1 MTKNRKK
8 IMNHARPR
16 KKKWGFAATFFL
28 ILFVTFSFIIGVGYG
43 LLRYYQ
49 KDLPSI
55 AKLEMGDT
63 TTGLISKVFSAD
75 GTVIHEFY
83 EEKRIPIPLQEIPD
97 FLKKAVIVVEDK
109 RFYSHWG
116 VDFMGILRAFYVNIR
131 SGDIVQGGSTITQ
144 QLARNLFLTTEKTL
158 SRKIREAILALEI
171 ERTYSKDEILEMY
184 FNQVYFGSG
193 AYGIEAAAQT
203 YFGKH
208 ASELTLDEG
217 TLLAGIP
224 RWPTRY
230 SPNLNLEA
238 ALERRATVLDLMVK
252 EAFLSPTEAEAAKAS
267 PVILKGRDQKE
278 NVASYFVEYIR
289 KELEDRF
296 GYNRLYRGG
305 LNIYTSLDFEL
316 QQKAVEIM
324 ERNLQEIESRWDYKH
339 ITYKEYLENHANS
352 KRPQGPIPYLQ
363 GALIAFEAKTGYIKA
378 MVGGRD
384 YNHSEFNR
392 AIQARRQPG
401 SVFKP
406 FVYTAA
412 IDNGI
417 PASTIIIDSPI
428 SLDQPGQEPWRPTN
442 YDDNFQGPTPLRVGL
457 KKSINLISIKLL
469 MKIGVSTVIEYAK
482 RMGIESP
489 IPPVESIAIGS
500 AEVIPMEVT
509 SAFSIFA
516 NQGVRVDPLAVIRV
530 ESREGEVLW
539 ENKPRK
545 EAVLSPQTAYI
556 MTSLLQGVLESGTGR
571 GARLRGFTRPAGGK
585 TGTTNDYTD
594 AWFVGFTPDIICG
607 VWVGFDQPKTIIKK
621 GTGARIALPIWSD
634 FMIEAHKDLPPRN
647 FPVPSGII
655 TKKVCAESGLLA
667 TDSCPKKLIY
677 TEVFIKGTEPDLE
690 CDIHRP
696 TLIEGGKELW
706 DLDRPKEE
714 IEENLT
720 F

>member
-1 MTKNRKK
+1 
-8 IMNHARPR
+8 MNPLKPR
-16 KKKWGFAATFFL
+16 RKKWGFKA
-28 ILFVTFSFIIGVGYG
+28 ILFLVMFIVFSFIVGVGYG
-43 LLRYYQ
+43 MLRYFQ

-55 AKLEMGDT
+55 AMLELDDT
-63 TTGLISKVFSAD
+63 TSGLISRVFSSD

-83 EEKRIPIPLQEIPD
+83 EEKRIPISLHEIPD
-97 FLKKAVIVVEDK
+97 FLKNAVIVVEDR

-116 VDFMGILRAFYVNIR
+116 VDFMGIMRAFYINIR

-144 QLARNLFLTTEKTL
+144 HLARNLFLTTEKTF

-208 ASELTLDEG
+208 TSELTLDEG

-224 RWPTRY
+224 RWPSRY
-230 SPNLNLEA
+230 SPYLNIEA
-238 ALERRATVLDLMVK
+238 SLNRRATILDLMVE
-252 EAFLSPTEAEAAKAS
+252 EAFLSPNTAEGVKAS
-267 PVILKGRDQKE
+267 PVDLKGRGQKE
-278 NVASYFVEYIR
+278 KIATYFVEYIR

-296 GYNRLYRGG
+296 GYNSLYRGG
-305 LNIYTSLDFEL
+305 LDIYTSLDLEL
-316 QQKAVEIM
+316 QEKAMEIM
-324 ERNLQEIESRWDYKH
+324 ERNLRDIEAQWNYEH
-339 ITYKEYLENHANS
+339 ITYEKYLENYENGNQ
-352 KRPQGPIPYLQ
+352 PGGPIPYLQ
-363 GALIAFEAKTGYIKA
+363 GALIAFEAETGYIKA
-378 MVGGRD
+378 MIGGRD
-384 YNHSEFNR
+384 YVHSKFNR
-392 AIQARRQPG
+392 ATQARRQPG

-412 IDNGI
+412 VDNGI
-417 PASTIIIDSPI
+417 PLSTIIIDSPI
-428 SLDQPGQEPWRPTN
+428 SLDQPGREDWRPTN
-442 YDDNFQGPTPLRVGL
+442 YDENFQGPTPLRVGF

-489 IPPVESIAIGS
+489 IPAVESIAVGA
-500 AEVIPMEVT
+500 AEVLPMEVT

-516 NQGVRVDPLAVIRV
+516 NQGVRVDPLAIVRV

-556 MTSLLQGVLESGTGR
+556 MTSLLQEVLESGTGR

-594 AWFVGFTPDIICG
+594 AWFVGFSPDIICG
-607 VWVGFDQPKTIIKK
+607 VWVGFDQPKTIINK
-621 GTGARIALPIWSD
+621 GTGARCALPIWSD
-634 FMIEAHKDLPPRN
+634 FMIEAHRDLPPRN
-647 FPVPSGII
+647 FPVPSNIV
-655 TKKVCAESGLLA
+655 TKKVCGESGLLV
-667 TDSCPKKLIY
+667 TDSCPKNLLY
-677 TEVFIKGTEPDLE
+677 TEVFIKGTEPDLD

-706 DLDRPKEE
+706 DMDRPKEE
-714 IEENLT
+714 IGENLT